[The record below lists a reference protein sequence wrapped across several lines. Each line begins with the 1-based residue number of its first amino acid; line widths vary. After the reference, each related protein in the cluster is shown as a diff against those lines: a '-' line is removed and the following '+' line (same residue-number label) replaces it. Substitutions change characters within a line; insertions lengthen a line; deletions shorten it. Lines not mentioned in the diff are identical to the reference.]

1 MKDMFM
7 LQRIAVITLVFFSL
21 FVMIDFVPDSV
32 SSESNSSSSESC
44 STESC
49 SPMEEYRNSILN
61 SNGAQDVELP
71 EDFGED
77 VQPDPKAGATHNKRT
92 VTVKFSDKTTVTKQ
106 PSSDGSGMDIT
117 TESTDSGSVKANFN
131 DKTVELRLEEKE
143 TKTPDGSSQE
153 EKKVTVLIGIEF

>member
-32 SSESNSSSSESC
+32 SSESSSSESC
-44 STESC
+44 STDGC
-49 SPMEEYRNSILN
+49 TPMEKFRNSILN

-92 VTVKFSDKTTVTKQ
+92 LKTTTSQKKTVTTT
-106 PSSDGSGMDIT
+106 PTTDGNDQKTSVKEENSASVEVKRDNDRVKVEHK
-117 TESTDSGSVKANFN
+117 ESTAID
-131 DKTVELRLEEKE
+131 DKGGTSTSRETTVE
-143 TKTPDGSSQE
+143 
-153 EKKVTVLIGIEF
+153 IEVEF